1 MPSIKFDDFLAEY
14 TKDEARK
21 SSVEQYK
28 EQLKASVL
36 LSELR
41 EKEAYTQKELAN
53 LSGVSQSTIARIENG
68 TMNVT
73 FDKFSDIVNAM
84 GYKIEFNIRPM

>member
-1 MPSIKFDDFLAEY
+1 MPSIKFDDFMTEY
-14 TKDEARK
+14 TKKPERK
-21 SSVEQYK
+21 ASVEQYK

-41 EKEAYTQKELAN
+41 TREDYTQKQLAE
-53 LSGVSQSTIARIENG
+53 LSGISQSTIARIENG

-73 FDKFSDIVNAM
+73 FDKLAELVNAM
-84 GYKIEFNIRPM
+84 GYKIEFNITSL